1 MTMEL
6 KITCFA
12 IQSAFRERKRVWVNV
27 LVGHP
32 RVRPLDLGFSVHG
45 SSFKTLLSIHRSCH
59 MTSFTRSRCT
69 SNRGWGNLYVY
80 SLSLSLPPK
89 SPHLMAIQTLLDLT
103 PSNYQSNQ
111 YRITY
116 TLSSSHASSDPPLLW
131 QQKEN

>member
-1 MTMEL
+1 MQMTMEL

-80 SLSLSLPPK
+80 SLSLSLLA
-89 SPHLMAIQTLLDLT
+89 SYCYLGQLGSMIHFFSSGGDASLLRT
-103 PSNYQSNQ
+103 WMKKAATRTFQA
-111 YRITY
+111 RFFF
-116 TLSSSHASSDPPLLW
+116 
-131 QQKEN
+131 